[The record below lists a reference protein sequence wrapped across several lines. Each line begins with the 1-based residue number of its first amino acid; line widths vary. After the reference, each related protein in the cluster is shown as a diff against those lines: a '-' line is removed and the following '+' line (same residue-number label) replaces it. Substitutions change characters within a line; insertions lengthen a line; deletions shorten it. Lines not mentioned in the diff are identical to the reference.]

1 MDCQSQELTTFLNL
15 GLLPERTE
23 AHSAHAWVTAPYGVY
38 RTADGWMTVAQV
50 PLATLG
56 VALGNDRLQQLTAWD
71 DGTTYRDEVY
81 GIVESILPSR
91 TTAAWLE
98 IFAEHK
104 LWGGPVYDY
113 KALSEDPHVTSTGM
127 IGCVTH
133 PVHGAIRMPAP
144 PLHLSATPATIRTPP
159 PMLGEHTEAVLR
171 ELGYDDQRILSLRAG
186 GAI

>member
-1 MDCQSQELTTFLNL
+1 
-15 GLLPERTE
+15 
-23 AHSAHAWVTAPYGVY
+23 
-38 RTADGWMTVAQV
+38 
-50 PLATLG
+50 
-56 VALGNDRLQQLTAWD
+56 
-71 DGTTYRDEVY
+71 
-81 GIVESILPSR
+81 
-91 TTAAWLE
+91 
-98 IFAEHK
+98 
-104 LWGGPVYDY
+104 
-113 KALSEDPHVTSTGM
+113 M